1 MIEAVSYKLIKKL
14 PNSNTE
20 VGTVESYFG
29 GTNSTPT
36 WRGTIYYNSNSEY
49 WQKVDLDK
57 EYEII
62 NYIIT
67 DGVFKES
74 MTDNI
79 NNCGLLGHEFKV
91 SSVKRLSDNEIF
103 TIGEEVEIYNSF
115 GGTFKINGFHL
126 SKGDDLVVDH
136 NDGNTFL
143 YNIKKK
149 IEYPIIKSFIDTK
162 IPANIYFE
170 KNGLYG
176 FGNEFCLSLESFLH
190 DMRCVDSGDF
200 YIDEVIISE
209 TETLKIG
216 DKVEYIGNPSVKNSV
231 PFFIIDNFYYRC
243 DGMIVCRSK
252 GNLNV
257 EDVMTV
263 KIVVEEKRKLIFVT
277 EDDVDIFEDDV
288 TYWISRSSG
297 EWKYLYDLKINELH
311 KSILFKNS
319 NFKIFSSKYLAELF
333 ILKENMLS
341 SFKTWNEDVSKYENK
356 LKEGK

>member
-263 KIVVEEKRKLIFVT
+263 GIYVEPKISFLT
-277 EDDVDIFEDDV
+277 EDWVTVFEDDMV
-288 TYWISRSSG
+288 YVVVK
-297 EWKYLYDLKINELH
+297 EWSWQINFNVKLRDKIMLIDDPRV
-311 KSILFKNS
+311 KFFS
-319 NFKIFSSKYLAELF
+319 NIYNAELF
-333 ILKENMLS
+333 VLKENMLS